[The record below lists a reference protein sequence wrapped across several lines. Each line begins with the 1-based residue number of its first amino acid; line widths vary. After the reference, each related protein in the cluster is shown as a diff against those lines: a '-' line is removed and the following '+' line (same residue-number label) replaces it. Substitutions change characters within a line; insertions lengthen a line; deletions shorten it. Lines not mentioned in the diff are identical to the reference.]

1 MESIFLELPYIH
13 FGSLLTAITCAP
25 NPALGLRSHLSASV
39 RQCPPMIEADID
51 ASRAEVSVD
60 PKQTFGRSYRH
71 GDNKV
76 EFTA

>member
-1 MESIFLELPYIH
+1 
-13 FGSLLTAITCAP
+13 
-25 NPALGLRSHLSASV
+25 
-39 RQCPPMIEADID
+39 MIEAGID